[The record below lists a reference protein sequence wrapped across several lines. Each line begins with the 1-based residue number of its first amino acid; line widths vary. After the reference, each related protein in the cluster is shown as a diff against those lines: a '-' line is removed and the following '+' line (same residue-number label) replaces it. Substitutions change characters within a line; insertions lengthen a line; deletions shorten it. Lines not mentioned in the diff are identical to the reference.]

1 MSNPFE
7 PTPLLGTE
15 SIDNTNNSS
24 LSALFSDDS
33 VNTEQ
38 LPSTEEVVVE
48 PQKVSN
54 KEEEN
59 DEIRVNLLN
68 ELFGDQTVIKNPVE
82 AKVKKEKT
90 IDLSTNAEKFSKK
103 ISNQPVMDPKLN
115 LGENKDNSNTNI
127 VGKINYN
134 SLEKRYSDSARLWP
148 IVDEVMLIAGSNNKI
163 QGLVSALELT
173 RDKVKDDEQREELFR
188 VIKPILATNGLKI
201 ADPTDIPPILQ
212 MAYDELIGISV
223 LGDLWRDDSVSEI
236 LVDGWD
242 KISVEIAGKLSR
254 TNISF
259 RDAVHANSVAR
270 SLALRVSERQV
281 SRSIN
286 LVTSELPRARVQFAY
301 GPVVKG
307 GLAIA
312 IRKFSALLDLNKLK
326 SLNALNEEMEQF
338 LKDCV
343 HSRAGILVSGG
354 TGTGKTTIINLL
366 SSFIPSTERIVTI
379 EDAFELSLT
388 GTHIVSLQTKEAS
401 SADDTVSVSLSQL
414 LKATLRLRP
423 DRIIVGEIREGEG
436 AEVMLAAANTG
447 HDGTMTTI
455 HANTPDMAVNER
467 LVDLIRQN
475 RNSSDDAIRRTIASA
490 FELVVQVERGRKGN
504 RFISGIMQVDRDFIN
519 SEGILALRPIF
530 TGADNGDGTTLF
542 KKENKVQ
549 KNTVLEHKLE
559 DYDILTWLE
568 D

>member
-1 MSNPFE
+1 MSNQFE
-7 PTPLLGTE
+7 PTPLLGSE
-15 SIDNTNNSS
+15 SIENENNSS
-24 LSALFSDDS
+24 LSELFSDDL
-33 VNTEQ
+33 VNTDQ
-38 LPSTEEVVVE
+38 APSIEDVISK
-48 PQKVSN
+48 PSKVSN
-54 KEEEN
+54 NVEES
-59 DEIRVNLLN
+59 DEVRVNLLN
-68 ELFGDQTVIKNPVE
+68 ELFGDQTVIQNPVE

-90 IDLSTNAEKFSKK
+90 IDLSSNAEKFTKK
-103 ISNQPVMDPKLN
+103 ISSQPVMDPKLS
-115 LGENKDNSNTNI
+115 LGEHKDNSNTNI

-201 ADPTDIPPILQ
+201 SDPTDIPPILQ

-259 RDAVHANSVAR
+259 RDALHANSVAR

>member
-15 SIDNTNNSS
+15 SIDNANNSS

-38 LPSTEEVVVE
+38 LPSIEEEVVE
-48 PQKVSN
+48 PQKVIN

>member
-15 SIDNTNNSS
+15 SIDNANNSS

-38 LPSTEEVVVE
+38 LPTTEEVVIE

-68 ELFGDQTVIKNPVE
+68 ELFGDQTVTKNPVE
-82 AKVKKEKT
+82 VKVKKEKT
-90 IDLSTNAEKFSKK
+90 IDLSTNAEKFTKK
-103 ISNQPVMDPKLN
+103 IANQPVMDPKLN
-115 LGENKDNSNTNI
+115 LGGNKDNSNTNI

-259 RDAVHANSVAR
+259 RDALHANSVAR

>member
-1 MSNPFE
+1 LSNPFE

-15 SIDNTNNSS
+15 SIDNADNSS

-38 LPSTEEVVVE
+38 LPSTEEVVIE

-82 AKVKKEKT
+82 VKVKKEKT
-90 IDLSTNAEKFSKK
+90 IDLSTNAEKFTKK
-103 ISNQPVMDPKLN
+103 ITNQPVMDPKLN
-115 LGENKDNSNTNI
+115 LGGNKDNSNTNI

-259 RDAVHANSVAR
+259 RDALHANSVAR

>member
-38 LPSTEEVVVE
+38 LPSIEEVVVE

>member
-15 SIDNTNNSS
+15 SIDSANNSS

-38 LPSTEEVVVE
+38 LPSTEEVVIE

-82 AKVKKEKT
+82 VKVKKEKT
-90 IDLSTNAEKFSKK
+90 IDLSTNAEKFTKK
-103 ISNQPVMDPKLN
+103 IANQPVMDPKLN

-519 SEGILALRPIF
+519 SEGVLSLRPIF

>member
-33 VNTEQ
+33 VNTEK
-38 LPSTEEVVVE
+38 LPSTEEVVIV

-90 IDLSTNAEKFSKK
+90 IDLSTNAEKFTKK

>member
-15 SIDNTNNSS
+15 SIDNANNSS

-38 LPSTEEVVVE
+38 LPSTEDVVVE
-48 PQKVSN
+48 PTKVSN

-82 AKVKKEKT
+82 VKVKKEKT
-90 IDLSTNAEKFSKK
+90 IDLSTNAEKFTKK

-504 RFISGIMQVDRDFIN
+504 RFISGIMQVDRDFMN